1 MEKVILSSNN
11 KDKIKEIKE
20 ILQDVNVKIFSK
32 KDLKLEKIR
41 VVENGKTLEVNA
53 LKKARAISSL
63 IEGHIVIA
71 DDTGL
76 FVDALDG
83 EPGIYAGRYSG
94 ENATYEENNEK
105 LLEEL
110 NGIKGINRSAYFM
123 TVAVIIDK
131 EGNEHILNG
140 VCKGRISEE
149 YKGEGGFGYDPL
161 FIPEGFDKS
170 FKEMGRD
177 EKNKISHRKKALE
190 KVKFKLE
197 EILNENSCN

>member
-20 ILQDVNVKIFSK
+20 ILKDTNVKIFSK
-32 KDLKLEKIR
+32 KDLGLDKIK
-41 VVENGKTLEVNA
+41 VVENGKTLEANA
-53 LKKARAISSL
+53 LKKARAISDL
-63 IEGHIVIA
+63 IKGHIVIA

-94 ENATYEENNEK
+94 ENATYDENNEK
-105 LLEEL
+105 LLKEL
-110 NGIKGINRSAYFM
+110 NGIKGTGRRAYFM

-131 EGNEHILNG
+131 EGNEHIVHG

-149 YKGEGGFGYDPL
+149 YRGKGGFGYDPL
-161 FIPEGFDKS
+161 FIPQGFDKS
-170 FKEMGRD
+170 FREMGRD
-177 EKNKISHRKKALE
+177 ERNKISHRKKALE
-190 KVKFKLE
+190 GVKFKIE
-197 EILNENSCN
+197 EILDENSCN

>member
-32 KDLKLEKIR
+32 KDLGLDKIR

-83 EPGIYAGRYSG
+83 EPGIYSGRYSG

-149 YKGEGGFGYDPL
+149 YKGKGGFGYDPL

-170 FKEMGRD
+170 FREMGRD